1 MSDDLPGRPQTPDA
15 VAGPSAQSR
24 DDRPE
29 TPAAQ
34 PSAAG
39 PPARDDLP
47 GRPETLAAQALG
59 RVEPHTRS
67 VVPAI
72 YPSTLYERAPDG
84 SYPGGHTYTRDENPT
99 YDQAEALLA
108 RLEGGAGALLFSSG
122 MAAATTVFETLEVGD
137 HVVAPEQMYWT
148 VRRWLEELT
157 GRGRIALDLVPNGDL
172 AALEAALRP
181 GRTRI
186 VWVETPANP
195 TAAITDIAEAAE
207 AAHVAGAR
215 LVADSTVSTPVLCR
229 PIEHGADL
237 VVHSATKQL
246 NGHADV
252 LAGAVVAARRDAL
265 WERIAHDRGYRGAVL
280 GPFEAW
286 LLLRGMRTLFLR
298 VPRSADNALRVAE
311 RLASHPAVLEVAYP
325 GLPSHP
331 GHAVAARQMSG
342 GFGMLVSFRPR
353 GGATAAKRVAGAL
366 RLFRNATSLGGV
378 ESLVEHRAPVEGP
391 GTRVPDDLL
400 RLSIGI
406 EAVDDLLQDL
416 DQALAGTGA

>member
-1 MSDDLPGRPQTPDA
+1 MTEDRNRSGGGAGAAAVGEFSD
-15 VAGPSAQSR
+15 
-24 DDRPE
+24 
-29 TPAAQ
+29 
-34 PSAAG
+34 
-39 PPARDDLP
+39 
-47 GRPETLAAQALG
+47 RPETLAAQALG
-59 RVEPHTRS
+59 WVEPATRS
-67 VVPAI
+67 VVPPI
-72 YPSTLYERAPDG
+72 YPSTLYERGPDG
-84 SYPGGHTYTRDENPT
+84 GYPGGRTYTRDQNPT
-99 YDQAEALLA
+99 YDQAEALLN
-108 RLEGGAGALLFSSG
+108 RLEGGEGALLFASG
-122 MAAATTVFETLEVGD
+122 MAAATTVFETLDPGD

-148 VRRWLEELT
+148 IQRWLEELA

-181 GRTRI
+181 GRTKI
-186 VWVETPANP
+186 VWIETPANP
-195 TAAITDIAEAAE
+195 STAVTDIEEAAE

-215 LVADSTVSTPVLCR
+215 LVADGTIATPVLCR
-229 PIEHGADL
+229 PLEHGADL

-252 LAGAVVAARRDAL
+252 LAGALVTARRDAW
-265 WERIAHDRGYRGAVL
+265 WERLAHDRGYRGAVL

-298 VPRSADNALRVAE
+298 VPRSAESAMRIAE
-311 RLASHPAVLEVAYP
+311 RLAAHPAVLEVHYP

-342 GFGMLVSFRPR
+342 GFGMLLSFRPR
-353 GGATAAKRVAGAL
+353 GGAAAAKRVAGSL

-406 EAVDDLLQDL
+406 EAVEDLLADL
-416 DQALAGTGA
+416 DRALAAAPA

>member
-1 MSDDLPGRPQTPDA
+1 M
-15 VAGPSAQSR
+15 
-24 DDRPE
+24 
-29 TPAAQ
+29 
-34 PSAAG
+34 
-39 PPARDDLP
+39 
-47 GRPETLAAQALG
+47 
-59 RVEPHTRS
+59 
-67 VVPAI
+67 VPAI

-84 SYPGGHTYTRDENPT
+84 SYPGGHTYTRDQNPT
-99 YDQAEALLA
+99 YEQAEALLN
-108 RLEGGAGALLFSSG
+108 RLEGGDGALLFGSG
-122 MAAATTVFETLEVGD
+122 MAAATTVFETLDAGD

-148 VRRWLEELT
+148 LQRWLEELAV
-157 GRGRIALDLVPNGDL
+157 RGRIALDLVPNGDL
-172 AALEAALRP
+172 TALEAALRP
-181 GRTRI
+181 GRTKI
-186 VWVETPANP
+186 VWIETPANP
-195 TAAITDIAEAAE
+195 GAAITDIAEVSE

-215 LVADSTVSTPVLCR
+215 VVADSTISTPVLCR
-229 PIEHGADL
+229 PLEHGADL

-252 LAGAVVAARRDAL
+252 LAGAVVTARRDAM
-265 WERIAHDRGYRGAVL
+265 WERLVHDRGYRGAVL

-298 VPRSADNALRVAE
+298 VPRSADNALRIAE
-311 RLASHPAVLEVAYP
+311 RLASHPAVRDVYYP

-342 GFGMLVSFRPR
+342 GFGMLLSFRPR
-353 GGATAAKRVAGAL
+353 GGEAAAKRVAGSL

-406 EAVDDLLQDL
+406 EAVEDLLGDL
-416 DQALAGTGA
+416 EQALESSAPEPVHGRT

>member
-1 MSDDLPGRPQTPDA
+1 MEATAPGDF
-15 VAGPSAQSR
+15 R
-24 DDRPE
+24 D
-29 TPAAQ
+29 
-34 PSAAG
+34 
-39 PPARDDLP
+39 
-47 GRPETLAAQALG
+47 RPETLAAQALG
-59 RVEPHTRS
+59 WVEPTTRS

-84 SYPGGHTYTRDENPT
+84 SYPGGHTYTRDQNPT
-99 YDQAEALLA
+99 YDQAEALLN
-108 RLEGGAGALLFSSG
+108 RLEGGEGALLFASG
-122 MAAATTVFETLEVGD
+122 MAAATTVFETLDAGD

-148 VRRWLEELT
+148 IQRWLEELA

-172 AALEAALRP
+172 GALEAALRP
-181 GRTRI
+181 GRTKI

-195 TAAITDIAEAAE
+195 GTAITDIEASAE

-215 LVADSTVSTPVLCR
+215 LVADGTLATPVLCR

-252 LAGAVVAARRDAL
+252 LAGAVVTARRDGF
-265 WERIAHDRGYRGAVL
+265 WERLVHDRGYRGAVL
-280 GPFEAW
+280 GPFETW

-298 VPRSADNALRVAE
+298 VPRSAESAMRIAE
-311 RLASHPAVLEVAYP
+311 RLASHPAVLEVHYP

-331 GHAVAARQMSG
+331 GHAAAARQMSD

-353 GGATAAKRVAGAL
+353 GGAPAARRVAGAL

-406 EAVDDLLQDL
+406 EAVDDLLADL
-416 DQALAGTGA
+416 DRALASTSA